1 MLATPQPTDQSCAQ
15 SADASDWRAEHL
27 AMLRELAELNMRLAR
42 AVVAQAEEA
51 AERRAEPDGEPAP
64 RTPDPS
70 LALSRLG
77 RAVRLTLAMEARVRG
92 EADGAAQ
99 AAAGAEAVRQ
109 EKHASDDAR
118 RASTILGN
126 REWVT
131 EALETAVEL
140 APREA
145 LEGRDPPDRESLLE
159 DVLGRIDGLSDDVLF
174 DVPQGVLIE
183 RLCAEFGLDPDPD
196 TMADRDEDRLWRGWN
211 LPPPAPAPAESA
223 AQEQALELSS

>member
-1 MLATPQPTDQSCAQ
+1 MLATPQPTDQPCAHC
-15 SADASDWRAEHL
+15 DASDWRAEHL
-27 AMLRELAELNMRLAR
+27 VMLRELAELNMRLAR

-51 AERRAEPDGEPAP
+51 AERRAEPDAEPAP
-64 RTPDPS
+64 RAPDPS

-109 EKHASDDAR
+109 EKHASDDAL

-140 APREA
+140 APREV

-159 DVLGRIDGLSDDVLF
+159 DVLDRIDDLSDDILF

-196 TMADRDEDRLWRGWN
+196 TMADRDEDRLWRGWD
-211 LPPPAPAPAESA
+211 LPPREAAPPDAPQDE
-223 AQEQALELSS
+223 ALELSS